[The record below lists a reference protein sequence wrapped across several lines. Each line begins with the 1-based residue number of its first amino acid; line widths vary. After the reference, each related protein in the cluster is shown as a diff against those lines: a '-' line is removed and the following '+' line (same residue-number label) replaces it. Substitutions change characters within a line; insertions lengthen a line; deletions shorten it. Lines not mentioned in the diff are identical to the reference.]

1 MEKCV
6 WFISK
11 WQWNECKVGI
21 IVCYMFFLLSSNPI
35 DKNQLI
41 IMFVYQSLDI
51 ICAFA
56 LGHRA
61 PLSHI
66 KTNQRAPV
74 HTGIYVPPLPRAHSD
89 VYFHSAPQTPSCCTT
104 YVNTPNRSYSSIKN
118 SPQTKCTIAFCFLKP
133 IGCRYLI
140 SSVERLLQTAVRSK
154 PKCSS
159 W

>member
-1 MEKCV
+1 MYDLFQSGSGMNV
-6 WFISK
+6 RLVILYATF
-11 WQWNECKVGI
+11 
-21 IVCYMFFLLSSNPI
+21 FFLLSSNPI

-51 ICAFA
+51 ICVFA

-66 KTNQRAPV
+66 KTNLRAPV

-104 YVNTPNRSYSSIKN
+104 YV
-118 SPQTKCTIAFCFLKP
+118 
-133 IGCRYLI
+133 YL
-140 SSVERLLQTAVRSK
+140 
-154 PKCSS
+154 
-159 W
+159 